1 MGTVRE
7 VLGERVGEV
16 DPLSGNEKLSTTPGP
31 SSLDLAFLVAEFGS
45 GAKASTKLVSIPSV
59 QSVEDLVR
67 AISRRSFQSFSTGRD
82 KPITA
87 AVKRDQ
93 TKRRGESGG

>member
-67 AISRRSFQSFSTGRD
+67 AHQQAFFPELQHGQGQANYGRGQERSD
-82 KPITA
+82 
-87 AVKRDQ
+87 
-93 TKRRGESGG
+93 